1 MFWSSESCF
10 TLHQA
15 QHDDVGHRG
24 RGGHRWVEA
33 SQANISSRKNFTVTL
48 MVRSMIELKSI
59 DDNDALILKIMPI
72 EKVYWGL
79 VGGGGVGRVPEVLP

>member
-1 MFWSSESCF
+1 M
-10 TLHQA
+10 
-15 QHDDVGHRG
+15 
-24 RGGHRWVEA
+24 EA

-72 EKVYWGL
+72 EKVYRGL
-79 VGGGGVGRVPEVLP
+79 VGWGGVGRVPEVLP